1 MEIILNNP
9 IDCHILKRV
18 YTEGGTVL
26 NKVKDVTYQQ
36 HPPASE
42 LRTLFSSGRRLSYK
56 KGEIIQHANEIPQ
69 GIYFLF
75 EGFVREFTLSND
87 GEQHL
92 TLVYEP
98 GEIFSVNWMFLGI
111 LPNVYRQAHT
121 DVIVHRVSEKEFK
134 DAIKANPDLH
144 SELTYLMM
152 KQVHLLSSRVE
163 NLTFS
168 NAYDKVAYH
177 LIHLAGRFG
186 ELTDEGWYIRLPFRH
201 QQIAE
206 ALSMS
211 RETAS
216 RMIARMEKKGLIRQ
230 NGKGHFILRNP
241 SALAGT
247 IGVDEVLGMWPQL
260 AQNPSDKD
268 HS

>member
-1 MEIILNNP
+1 MN
-9 IDCHILKRV
+9 D
-18 YTEGGTVL
+18 
-26 NKVKDVTYQQ
+26 VKLQH
-36 HPPASE
+36 HPPDSE
-42 LRTLFSSGRRLSYK
+42 FKTLFSSGRRLDYK

-69 GIYFLF
+69 GIYFLY
-75 EGFVREFTLSND
+75 EGYVREFTLSND

-98 GEIFSVNWMFLGI
+98 GDIFSVNWMFLGI

-121 DVIVHRVSEKEFK
+121 NVVVYRLPPDDFKE
-134 DAIKANPDLH
+134 AITNNPKLH
-144 SELTYLMM
+144 LELTYRMM
-152 KQVHLLSSRVE
+152 NQVHLLSSRVE

-168 NAYDKVAYH
+168 NAYDKVAYL
-177 LIHLAGRFG
+177 LIHLAGRLG
-186 ELTDEGWYIRLPFRH
+186 EPTKEGWYVRLPFRH

-216 RMIARMEKKGLIRQ
+216 RMIARMEKKGLIKQ
-230 NGKGHFILRNP
+230 DGKGHFILRNP
-241 SALAGT
+241 SALADT

-260 AQNPSDKD
+260 AQSLPDSKS
-268 HS
+268 HK

>member
-1 MEIILNNP
+1 MSSS
-9 IDCHILKRV
+9 
-18 YTEGGTVL
+18 Y
-26 NKVKDVTYQQ
+26 
-36 HPPASE
+36 HPPQTK
-42 LRTLFSSGRRLSYK
+42 LLTLFSSGKRLDYK

-69 GIYFLF
+69 GIYFLY

-87 GEQHL
+87 GSEHL
-92 TLVYEP
+92 TLVYEA
-98 GEIFSVNWMFLGI
+98 GQIFSVNWMYLDI
-111 LPNVYRQAHT
+111 ATNVYRQAHT
-121 DVIVHRVSEKEFK
+121 DVSVFMLSKTVFK
-134 DAIKANPDLH
+134 DAVRLNPEIH
-144 SELTYLMM
+144 SELTFSMM

-186 ELTDEGWYIRLPFRH
+186 EKCDEGWYIRLPFRH

-216 RMIARMEKKGLIRQ
+216 RMIARMEKKDLIKQ
-230 NGKGHFILRNP
+230 DHKGHFILRNP
-241 SALAGT
+241 SALAST
-247 IGVDEVLGMWPQL
+247 IGIDEVLGMWPQL
-260 AQNPSDKD
+260 APNPSDNN
-268 HS
+268 H

>member
-1 MEIILNNP
+1 MI
-9 IDCHILKRV
+9 
-18 YTEGGTVL
+18 
-26 NKVKDVTYQQ
+26 QQ
-36 HPPASE
+36 HHPPNSE
-42 LRTLFSSGRRLSYK
+42 FKTLFSSGRRLSYK

-69 GIYFLF
+69 GIYFLY
-75 EGFVREFTLSND
+75 EGFVREFTLSSD

-98 GEIFSVNWMFLGI
+98 GEIFSVNWMFLDI

-121 DVIVHRVSEKEFK
+121 NVVVFSLSPDVFK
-134 DAIKANPDLH
+134 TALKNDPTLQT
-144 SELTYLMM
+144 ELMYLMM

-168 NAYDKVAYH
+168 NAYDKVAYL

-186 ELTDEGWYIRLPFRH
+186 TPTEEGWYIRLPFRH
-201 QQIAE
+201 QQVAE

-216 RMIARMEKKGLIRQ
+216 RMIARMEKKELIRQ
-230 NGKGHFILRNP
+230 DGKGHFILRNP

-247 IGVDEVLGMWPQL
+247 IDVDEVLGMWPQL
-260 AQNPSDKD
+260 ASDKKR
-268 HS
+268 SK

>member
-1 MEIILNNP
+1 MNNV
-9 IDCHILKRV
+9 IHKH
-18 YTEGGTVL
+18 
-26 NKVKDVTYQQ
+26 

-42 LRTLFSSGRRLSYK
+42 FKTLFSSGRRLSYK
-56 KGEIIQHANEIPQ
+56 KGEIIQHANEVPQ
-69 GIYFLF
+69 GIYFLY

-98 GEIFSVNWMFLGI
+98 GEIFSVNWIFLDI
-111 LPNVYRQAHT
+111 QPNVYRQAHT
-121 DVIVHRVSEKEFK
+121 NVVVYSLSGDVFR
-134 DAIKANPDLH
+134 KAVNENSKLH
-144 SELTYLMM
+144 TELTYLMM

-186 ELTDEGWYIRLPFRH
+186 EPIKEGWYIRLPFRH

-216 RMIARMEKKGLIRQ
+216 RMIARMEKKKLIRQ
-230 NGKGHFILRNP
+230 DGKGHFILRNP
-241 SALAGT
+241 SALAAT

-260 AQNPSDKD
+260 AQDPSKYK
-268 HS
+268 S